1 MEQSAVE
8 WLINEL
14 KKYGQHH
21 TLGIYESIFHS
32 ARAMEKN
39 QKELMQ
45 NEKEK
50 LLQEIQSLKNKSD
63 DN

>member
-32 ARAMEKN
+32 ARAMEKI
-39 QKELMQ
+39 K
-45 NEKEK
+45 
-50 LLQEIQSLKNKSD
+50 
-63 DN
+63 